1 MAGIKSQYWGYT
13 LNNHTAA
20 ELILIRNAT
29 TVDPIVEHV
38 YTPEK
43 GESGTNHIQGW
54 LKCSRQVRMA
64 WLKKHWQP
72 NANYRALN
80 SDDYRANMRDYVQ
93 KQDETATAPT
103 HQRRRAEA
111 IIYPALIPE
120 MIVRWIDEHTEDHRS
135 PPTYDTV
142 WRWTRDM
149 TGVQQALLMELAKD
163 VKDLRVWKEGLDPN
177 ATEPEWFWRK
187 HPVPILLGSHE
198 APVELLAELA
208 KRELVKQHRVETM
221 VDRPEVTK
229 AVRSYFTEILARM
242 VHNSDNGLPE
252 EAHDSSSEDDT
263 APPGSPHPPV
273 NQG

>member
-93 KQDETATAPT
+93 KQDATATAPT

-120 MIVRWIDEHTEDHRS
+120 MIVRWIDENTQEHWN
-135 PPTYDTV
+135 PPSHDTV

-149 TGVQQALLMELAKD
+149 TSLQQATLMGLASEVPGLRKRHHQIGEPSWHWKTDDREL
-163 VKDLRVWKEGLDPN
+163 
-177 ATEPEWFWRK
+177 
-187 HPVPILLGSHE
+187 HLGSHE
-198 APVELLAELA
+198 APVELLVELA
-208 KRELVKQHRVETM
+208 KRELVKLHRVETM

-252 EAHDSSSEDDT
+252 EAHDPPEEDDT
-263 APPGSPHPPV
+263 ATPGPSSPSV
-273 NQG
+273 GSG